1 MNLTERI
8 KEIENSDVGRE
19 IESRINEF
27 KAFREKD
34 DLEWFSELCFC
45 LLTANSK
52 AESAINIQNELGIK
66 GFVEYNEEEVK
77 KVIRNNN
84 HRFHNNKARFI
95 VNARQYLEVKKIV
108 QKKGEKE
115 AREWLV
121 DNIKGMGWKEASHFL
136 RNVGYLNVAILD
148 RHILR
153 IMKENGMIK
162 EIPKGWTK
170 QKYHDIEE
178 KLYGIAKELN
188 MEPGKLDMYMWYM
201 KTGKVLK

>member
-8 KEIENSDVGRE
+8 KEIEGSDVRNE

-27 KAFREKD
+27 KAFGTKNE
-34 DLEWFSELCFC
+34 LEWFSELCFC

-77 KVIRNNN
+77 NVIRKNN

-95 VNARQYLEVKKIV
+95 VNARQYLKVKKIV
-108 QKKGEKE
+108 QERGEKE

-121 DNIKGMGWKEASHFL
+121 ENIKGMGWKEASHFL
-136 RNVGYLNVAILD
+136 RNVGYLSLAILD
-148 RHILR
+148 RHILNL
-153 IMKENGMIK
+153 MKENGMIK

-170 QKYHDIEE
+170 SKYEDIEN
-178 KLYGIAKELN
+178 KLYDVAKELN

-201 KTGKVLK
+201 KTGKILK

>member
-121 DNIKGMGWKEASHFL
+121 NNIKGMGWKEASHFL